1 MADIESTL
9 ESAQLDLRVN
19 KELSERGV
27 SATLEI
33 LRAELAVNQQARKLE
48 FEQQKYQHFLKV
60 QAFRLKQR
68 EIELQQFEQ
77 EVHLL
82 AQQLEDMEVKAG
94 IQGTLQSLDVEIG
107 ESLPEGATLGRV
119 GSVDQLL
126 ARLRVPQH
134 QADQIAIGA
143 AVELNT
149 RKGQILGE
157 VNRIESLVTN
167 GVVLAEITLLGE
179 LPTDARP
186 LAPVTGQI
194 FMHTQQDALYVE
206 QAAGLRPMSQLERF
220 VLADDDSSQATK
232 TRIQLGDLSKGKLIK
247 RYREAKTKKKI
258 FKKNITKG
266 RKEWTPASPTKCKT
280 TQLSKKELNLKK

>member
-1 MADIESTL
+1 M
-9 ESAQLDLRVN
+9 
-19 KELSERGV
+19 
-27 SATLEI
+27 
-33 LRAELAVNQQARKLE
+33 NQQARKLE

-157 VNRIESLVTN
+157 VNRIESLVSN
-167 GVVLAEITLLGE
+167 GVLAEVTLHGE
-179 LPTDARP
+179 LNGCQTIGTCNGANLHAHTARR
-186 LAPVTGQI
+186 T
-194 FMHTQQDALYVE
+194 
-206 QAAGLRPMSQLERF
+206 LRGT
-220 VLADDDSSQATK
+220 SSGTETHVS
-232 TRIQLGDLSKGKLIK
+232 TRAICSCG
-247 RYREAKTKKKI
+247 
-258 FKKNITKG
+258 
-266 RKEWTPASPTKCKT
+266 
-280 TQLSKKELNLKK
+280 